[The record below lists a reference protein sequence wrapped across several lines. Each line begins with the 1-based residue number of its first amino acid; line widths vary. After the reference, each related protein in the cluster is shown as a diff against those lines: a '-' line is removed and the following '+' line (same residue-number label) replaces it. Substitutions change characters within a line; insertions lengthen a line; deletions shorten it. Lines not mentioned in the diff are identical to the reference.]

1 MKKLLFLLFLLPAI
15 AFSQG
20 DQMKSAE
27 DFVRGY
33 FKMFEEK
40 NWDVIPDMYAE
51 DGQVIGFGNK
61 IMSLSETM
69 KPVLERNK
77 TEMTVETINIEWIQ
91 TKPTGSN
98 TVLVTTKYFDMTNR
112 SGNIRITENIG
123 NFLLEK
129 NDDTWKI
136 KMWINNQNSPVINSE
151 NIEAKYRVSNS
162 PASYKFAASVSSSYG
177 FECCMIEYFKKKGI
191 SPAELGKIVG
201 KRYASTWDKSVI
213 YKGLISNFAGFFPII
228 STYVEILERTDNTFK
243 AKLLAPTIKKS
254 WEITRS
260 DVLDFVQNTY
270 FEIADNMGS
279 DCKVSD
285 DGQYWIITMNKK

>member
-1 MKKLLFLLFLLPAI
+1 
-15 AFSQG
+15 
-20 DQMKSAE
+20 MKSAE

-33 FKMFEEK
+33 FKLFEEK
-40 NWDVIPDMYAE
+40 KWDIIPDMYAE

-77 TEMTVETINIEWIQ
+77 TEMTAETINIEWIQ

-98 TVLVTTKYFDMTNR
+98 TALVTTKYFDMTNR

-136 KMWINNQNSPVINSE
+136 KMWINNPNFPVINSE

-162 PASYKFAASVSSSYG
+162 PASNKFAASVSSSNG
-177 FECCMIEYFKKKGI
+177 FECCMIEYFKKNGI

-201 KRYASTWDKSVI
+201 IRYAATWDKSVG
-213 YKGLISNFAGFFPII
+213 YEGLISNFAGFFPII
-228 STYVEILERTDNTFK
+228 STYVEILERTDNTLK

-254 WEITRS
+254 WEITRD
-260 DVLDFVQNTY
+260 DVLNFVQNTW

-279 DCKVSD
+279 DCIVTD
-285 DGQYWIITMNKK
+285 DGKYWTVVMNKK